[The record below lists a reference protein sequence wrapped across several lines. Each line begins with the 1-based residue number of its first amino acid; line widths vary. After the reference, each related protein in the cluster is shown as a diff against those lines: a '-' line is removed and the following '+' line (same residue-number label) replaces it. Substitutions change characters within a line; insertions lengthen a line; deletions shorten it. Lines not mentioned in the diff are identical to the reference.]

1 TSRTPTATA
10 AGGTKGMTCRDVPNT
25 ATSTRA
31 RWEPPGKIAATAGW
45 TPESAPTVSTNPTLA
60 PTTSAPT
67 VSTSPTRVPTTSSPT
82 PPPPE
87 IEGYEFMG
95 RGFCTSADDEN
106 PFNDDP
112 FINNGLF
119 GFDYT
124 HAWEASTLEECTSA
138 CAAENSNDPLFRG
151 VTWMD
156 PYVCFCLKGWEGEES
171 GASGITGVID
181 LFLDDMI
188 CYAYTPESTESQE
201 SSISG
206 LWGSLFGG

>member
-1 TSRTPTATA
+1 MGTARDHCSYCWMDAPT
-10 AGGTKGMTCRDVPNT
+10 
-25 ATSTRA
+25 
-31 RWEPPGKIAATAGW
+31 
-45 TPESAPTVSTNPTLA
+45 SAPTVSTNPTLA

-67 VSTSPTRVPTTSSPT
+67 VSTIPTRAPTTSSPT

-156 PYVCFCLKGWEGEES
+156 PYVCFCLKGWEGEEA

-188 CYAYTPESTESQE
+188 CYAFTPESTESQE

-206 LWGSLFGG
+206 QWGSLFGG